1 MADAHEA
8 WSDFLN
14 PDMVRLK
21 FVSAGLF
28 MVAHET
34 LTDSIKRHPLG
45 FFSEHFD
52 IAGPKPSRRYKEK
65 VLSLDPKGKMDPWR
79 GSIAWLRSM
88 DVIDADDEQVIHK
101 ATVHRNKLAHELMG
115 LMAGQAAPDYLLAFE
130 PVYTLIA
137 KIERWWIV
145 NLHMDFMDEELPPGG
160 EVDDIV
166 PGPIMSLQMLAEVAL
181 TEGDAAWDM
190 HKLFEKA
197 RSEREERDKAGDNAT

>member
-1 MADAHEA
+1 MTDAHQA

-45 FFSEHFD
+45 FFSDHFD
-52 IAGPKPSRRYKEK
+52 RAGPKPSRRYREE
-65 VLSLDPKGKMDPWR
+65 VLSLDPKGKMDPLR

-88 DVIDADDEQVIHK
+88 EVIDADDEHAIHI
-101 ATVHRNKLAHELMG
+101 ATDHRNKLAHELMG
-115 LMAGQAAPDYLLAFE
+115 LMAGQAAPNYLLAFE
-130 PVYTLIA
+130 PVYNLIA

-145 NLHMDFMDEELPPGG
+145 NVHMDVMDEVLPPGA
-160 EVDDIV
+160 EAVDIV

-197 RSEREERDKAGDNAT
+197 RSERQEKGKG